1 MVRWCGKSNCKAQNK
16 KLVCVNHGI
25 IKSSHE
31 TSLFKFGFKKNMTKE
46 EKEQERQ

>member
-16 KLVCVNHGI
+16 NLVCVNHGI

-31 TSLFKFGFKKNMTKE
+31 TSLFMFGFKNMTKE
-46 EKEQERQ
+46 EKEQYNN